1 GGTVAASAAT
11 HVAVGVSQQVPN
23 IDIQLQAVRTSTIS
37 VSVAGPEGVP
47 TGARLQ
53 LVDPA
58 MPVAN
63 VGVWFRYA
71 TRDGKFSFP
80 GLAPGSYVLN
90 AQAPGGAAGGTLS
103 GAGNLGGGGGSGEEA
118 VAGA

>member
-1 GGTVAASAAT
+1 CVVGPVGRRAAA

-23 IDIQLQAVRTSTIS
+23 IDIQLQAVRTSTLSGS
-37 VSVAGPEGVP
+37 VTAPEGVP

-90 AQAPGGAAGGTLS
+90 AQAPGGAAGGTLIR
-103 GAGNLGGGGGSGEEA
+103 AGNLA
-118 VAGA
+118 RGA